1 MRAQKTAT
9 SSLASGAK
17 AAERNTTGSNNRKS
31 VTEAKA
37 STKEAIPN
45 LECPVLTS
53 AKRPVYLRI
62 ENAERYSPKCVEG
75 VFSELRLNGV
85 LRSSLV

>member
-1 MRAQKTAT
+1 MRPHKTAT
-9 SSLASGAK
+9 SPLASGAK

-62 ENAERYSPKCVEG
+62 EDTERYSPSFGEG
-75 VFSELRLNGV
+75 EFSEVRRYGFI
-85 LRSSLV
+85 